1 MDAILPALISALPQ
15 LGGAGVILVVLV
27 LLLRS
32 SGTDRADYRAELA
45 AAAGR
50 HADEVKR
57 INADHDAELAE
68 VKAEVKELR
77 KKLRDLELD
86 LDVERE
92 ARRKAEDM
100 AAEALR
106 RRPG

>member
-1 MDAILPALISALPQ
+1 MEAILPALTSALPQ
-15 LGGAGVILVVLV
+15 LGGAGLILFILIVVL
-27 LLLRS
+27 RS
-32 SGTDRADYRAELA
+32 AASDRVDYRAELS

-68 VKAEVKELR
+68 LRADIKELR
-77 KKLRDLELD
+77 KQVDDLQALLDLE
-86 LDVERE
+86 RE
-92 ARRKAEDM
+92 QRRKAEDA

-106 RRPG
+106 RRRP